1 MTQPSLRPKD
11 SHDGLGSLQPAH
23 ILFVEDSDSD
33 IAYVKQ
39 TLRTSSPSFTYDI
52 ETAPTLLE
60 AIRHVNDN
68 GYDLIMVDL
77 NLLDINGL
85 VVISALR
92 AEAGETPIIVYSGVN
107 DRRWKEWALKYGVA
121 NYLVKGYDEGMTL
134 AHTVE
139 KVLAKRTLN

>member
-11 SHDGLGSLQPAH
+11 SRDSSSTLQPAH

-39 TLRTSSPSFTYDI
+39 TLRTGSPGYTYDI

-60 AIRHVNDN
+60 AIRHINDN
-68 GYDLIMVDL
+68 RYDLVMVDL

-85 VVISALR
+85 VVVSALR

-107 DRRWKEWALKYGVA
+107 DRRWKEWALKYGVTS
-121 NYLVKGYDEGMTL
+121 YLVKGYDEGSAL

-139 KVLAKRTLN
+139 RALAKRAMN